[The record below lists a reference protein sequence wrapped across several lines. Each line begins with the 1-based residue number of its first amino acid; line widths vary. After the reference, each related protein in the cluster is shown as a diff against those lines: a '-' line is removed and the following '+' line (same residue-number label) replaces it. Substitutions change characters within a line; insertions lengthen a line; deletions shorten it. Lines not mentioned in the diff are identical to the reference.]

1 MLSGA
6 LLKQFRTYL
15 KSQVGHGWSIDDLND
30 RQEMVYE
37 LVEERSAKDLPT
49 TYNDVVPL
57 LKNIEDPNR
66 QARKTL
72 DQLVKKKLLISKTQ
86 VRNKKNTNWYWI
98 NKLVQEL

>member
-1 MLSGA
+1 MQGVRGSNPLGS
-6 LLKQFRTYL
+6 T
-15 KSQVGHGWSIDDLND
+15 
-30 RQEMVYE
+30 
-37 LVEERSAKDLPT
+37 KDLQT
-49 TYNDVVPL
+49 TNHNVAPL

-98 NKLVQEL
+98 NKLVQEP